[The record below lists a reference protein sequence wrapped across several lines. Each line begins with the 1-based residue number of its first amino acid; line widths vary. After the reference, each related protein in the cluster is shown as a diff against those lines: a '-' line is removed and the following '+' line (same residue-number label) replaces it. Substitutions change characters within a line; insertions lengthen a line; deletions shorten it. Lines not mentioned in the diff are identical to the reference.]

1 MISLRDLQ
9 RDFLGYA
16 FGDTAVGE
24 RPWIVTNGLS
34 VDQRLKIYR
43 NNAVVGFEKAM
54 QATFPALVRLG
65 GVDWFNQM
73 ARAYQHD
80 NPSRSGDLNEV
91 GGEFAA
97 FLYDQLKD
105 GDYEYFSDVALL
117 EWSYQ
122 QCLGESAVLPGNL
135 DRLAT
140 HLQEDLSHLRFR
152 VAAPTRAIESIYPLF
167 DIWNQNRSDREQSAV
182 IDLRSG
188 ASRVLVIRRIDHVEV
203 REVSAPVFTLLRAF
217 ATGSTVLDAAA
228 AVSDTHGAV
237 DFRDVLTRVLGLGVL
252 IGFQLTAI
260 GERHVT

>member
-54 QATFPALVRLG
+54 QATFPALVRMG

-73 ARAYQHD
+73 ARAYQRD

-91 GGEFAA
+91 GGEFPD

-122 QCLGESAVLPGNL
+122 QCLGESPVPPMNL

-140 HLQEDLSHLRFR
+140 HLQEDLSLRFQ

-167 DIWNQNRSDREQSAV
+167 AIWNQNRGDREQSAV

-228 AVSDTHGAV
+228 AVIDTHGAV
-237 DFRDVLTRVLGLGVL
+237 DFSDVLTRVLGLGVL
-252 IGFQLTAI
+252 IGFQLTAT